1 MKRATLVFGTARR
14 MAAILLAAFLTL
26 GTILPG
32 GNSEIFSS
40 LALRAS
46 AMSDAPATGFSA
58 DLSQKTL
65 KIYSEA
71 GWNEFADY
79 CLGGDEG

>member
-32 GNSEIFSS
+32 GNSEIFS
-40 LALRAS
+40 
-46 AMSDAPATGFSA
+46 
-58 DLSQKTL
+58 
-65 KIYSEA
+65 
-71 GWNEFADY
+71 
-79 CLGGDEG
+79 